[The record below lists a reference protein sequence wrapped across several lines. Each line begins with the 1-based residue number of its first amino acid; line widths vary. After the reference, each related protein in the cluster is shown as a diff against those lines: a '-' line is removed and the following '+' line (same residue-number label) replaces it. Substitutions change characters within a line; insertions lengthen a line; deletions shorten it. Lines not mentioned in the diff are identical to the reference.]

1 MESIAGT
8 DPLDSNS
15 VPRLSFTTPTLT
27 NFTLSMPCALGK
39 RYEWQS
45 VQGLAGLA
53 SSNWVTESSLVAR
66 SGAFVTMNAPL
77 SSTSKFFRLVIS
89 DVDTDGD
96 GVNDW
101 EEYQLGLDPL
111 NPTSNGQLDNNG
123 QPLGDYAYATGRLN
137 SQNVFTITATDPNAT
152 QPDSGQS
159 ALNPGVL
166 TVTRGGFP
174 LKAVNVS

>member
-8 DPLDSNS
+8 DPLNSNS
-15 VPRLSFTTPTLT
+15 VPVLSFTAPTST
-27 NFTLSMPCALGK
+27 NFTLSLPCALGK

-53 SSNWVTESSLVAR
+53 ASNWVAESSIVAR
-66 SGAFVTMNAPL
+66 SGSFVTLTAPL
-77 SSTSKFFRLVIS
+77 GASPTFFRLVIS

-111 NPTSNGQLDNNG
+111 RASSNGQLDNNG
-123 QPLGDYAYATGRLN
+123 Q
-137 SQNVFTITATDPNAT
+137 
-152 QPDSGQS
+152 
-159 ALNPGVL
+159 
-166 TVTRGGFP
+166 
-174 LKAVNVS
+174 